1 MNVSGCQ
8 NKRIIKKLIPKKT
21 KEIQAEII
29 KKLIEPIRKKMPRY
43 GGEKLWL
50 DLKDDLAKQN
60 IKMGRDQLMTFLRE
74 HHLLVKKTK
83 KHHITTGWHSTNS
96 KHFYYKSPNLIKDLV
111 PTYNEQVFVNDIT
124 YIDTD
129 GQHGCLALVTDWFS
143 KRVN

>member
-1 MNVSGCQ
+1 
-8 NKRIIKKLIPKKT
+8 
-21 KEIQAEII
+21 
-29 KKLIEPIRKKMPRY
+29 MPRY

-50 DLKDDLAKQN
+50 DIKDDLVKHE

-111 PTYNEQVFVNDIT
+111 PTYAEQVFVNDIIENDKT
-124 YIDTD
+124 IKIIFLIVLSFSINQLIGQDNETKRDTNKNLLK
-129 GQHGCLALVTDWFS
+129 CLLILMI
-143 KRVN
+143 